1 MIVVGNEEGV
11 LWIDKLH
18 CFSEEGTSTH
28 LFSFMREIHHLI
40 TFSTCAKDISHT
52 NWKNAQ
58 YSIGTCEKPFYLGKK
73 KNFTEYVELTKNIF
87 LHCPFSENVGNI
99 YR

>member
-1 MIVVGNEEGV
+1 MFTRALIGNSLVLQHNFIMIVVGNEEGV

-52 NWKNAQ
+52 N
-58 YSIGTCEKPFYLGKK
+58 
-73 KNFTEYVELTKNIF
+73 
-87 LHCPFSENVGNI
+87 
-99 YR
+99 